1 MVAAVCTVDKE
12 PDVRAS
18 SGAFAV
24 EAGPVSPR
32 PYSDSTLRAALCGV
46 CVVWIDNGHP
56 SLYASR
62 LGGSMFGLEM
72 LDVAI
77 GLTFVYL
84 LLSLVSSAVRE
95 AWEAW
100 SKSRAAFLERGLLAL
115 LESSGAQTD
124 TAHQLVES
132 LYNHPRIYGLYE
144 GSYVRA
150 GATRSAAE
158 ARRLPSYIAAST
170 FSDALID
177 TVARRCQNVP
187 SRANVID
194 RLRLGA
200 EALDNESIRS
210 VILSAINSSGGDTV
224 AVRSAIEAWYNAGM
238 DRVAGWYRR
247 RTHWIVIGVATVITI
262 GLNVNTITIFRALE
276 QNPALRQSIVQQA
289 GTTASATG
297 PQAKE
302 ELTKLSLPIGW
313 TNVSWPQKGEWT
325 YGVNLFA
332 GLMALAGWALTI
344 FAISLGAPFW
354 FDVLNK
360 FIVVRATVKPTEKSP
375 NEPSKD
381 ASAQPS
387 AGKMTAVGGGAD
399 HASGAAGAA
408 VIESHSGF
416 DVGDLVE
423 IQALDPHSRPRDDE
437 HA

>member
-1 MVAAVCTVDKE
+1 
-12 PDVRAS
+12 
-18 SGAFAV
+18 
-24 EAGPVSPR
+24 
-32 PYSDSTLRAALCGV
+32 
-46 CVVWIDNGHP
+46 
-56 SLYASR
+56 
-62 LGGSMFGLEM
+62 MFGLEM

-95 AWEAW
+95 ALEAW
-100 SKSRAAFLERGLLAL
+100 SKSRAAFLERGMLAL
-115 LESSGAQTD
+115 LESSGAKND

-132 LYNHPRIYGLYE
+132 LYNHPRIYGMFE
-144 GSYVRA
+144 GTYVRA
-150 GATRSAAE
+150 DAARSAAD

-177 TVARRCQNVP
+177 TVARRCRNVP
-187 SRANVID
+187 SRTNVID

-210 VILSAINSSGGDTV
+210 VILSAINSSRGDSA

-247 RTHWIVIGVATVITI
+247 RTHWIVIGIATVITI
-262 GLNVNTITIFRALE
+262 GLNVNTITILRALE
-276 QNPALRQSIVQQA
+276 QNSALRESIVQQA
-289 GTTASATG
+289 NTTGTNASLTG
-297 PQAKE
+297 EQAKQ
-302 ELTKLSLPIGW
+302 ELSKVSLPIGW
-313 TNVSWPQKGEWT
+313 TNVAWPQKDEWT
-325 YGVNLFA
+325 TGENLVAGV
-332 GLMALAGWALTI
+332 MALAGWALSI

-381 ASAQPS
+381 GSSQSAPDKTTAAGASADQA
-387 AGKMTAVGGGAD
+387 AGR
-399 HASGAAGAA
+399 AGAA

-416 DVGDLVE
+416 DVGDLTE
-423 IQALDPHSRPRDDE
+423 IQSLDPHFRPRDDD

>member
-1 MVAAVCTVDKE
+1 
-12 PDVRAS
+12 
-18 SGAFAV
+18 
-24 EAGPVSPR
+24 
-32 PYSDSTLRAALCGV
+32 
-46 CVVWIDNGHP
+46 
-56 SLYASR
+56 
-62 LGGSMFGLEM
+62 MFGLEM

-95 AWEAW
+95 AGEAW
-100 SKSRAAFLERGLLAL
+100 FKSRGRFLERGMLAL
-115 LESSGAQTD
+115 LESSGARTD

-132 LYNHPRIYGLYE
+132 LYNHPRIYGLFE
-144 GSYVRA
+144 GRYVRPDVKRS
-150 GATRSAAE
+150 GADS
-158 ARRLPSYIAAST
+158 RRLPSYIAANT

-177 TVARRCQNVP
+177 TVARRCRNVP

-210 VILSAINSSGGDTV
+210 VILSAINSSGGDTA

-247 RTHWIVIGVATVITI
+247 RTHWIVIGIATVITI
-262 GLNVNTITIFRALE
+262 GLNVNTITIFRSLE
-276 QNPALRQSIVQQA
+276 QNSALRESIVQQA
-289 GTTASATG
+289 STTGANASLTG
-297 PQAKE
+297 EQAKQ
-302 ELTKLSLPIGW
+302 ELSKVSLPIGW
-313 TNVSWPQKGEWT
+313 TNVAWPATGQWT
-325 YGVNLFA
+325 TGQNLIAGV
-332 GLMALAGWALTI
+332 MALAGWALSI

-354 FDVLNK
+354 FDILNK

-381 ASAQPS
+381 ASSQPAS
-387 AGKMTAVGGGAD
+387 NAMTAAARAD
-399 HASGAAGAA
+399 EAAGPAGAA

-416 DVGDLVE
+416 DADDLAEV
-423 IQALDPHSRPRDDE
+423 QALDPHFRPRDDD

>member
-1 MVAAVCTVDKE
+1 
-12 PDVRAS
+12 
-18 SGAFAV
+18 
-24 EAGPVSPR
+24 
-32 PYSDSTLRAALCGV
+32 
-46 CVVWIDNGHP
+46 
-56 SLYASR
+56 
-62 LGGSMFGLEM
+62 MFGLEM

-115 LESSGAQTD
+115 LESADAQTD

-144 GSYVRA
+144 GRYVRA

-177 TVARRCQNVP
+177 TVARRCRNVP
-187 SRANVID
+187 EPGERDRSPASRRRSA
-194 RLRLGA
+194 RQR
-200 EALDNESIRS
+200 EHRS
-210 VILSAINSSGGDTV
+210 VVLSAINSSGGDTA

-289 GTTASATG
+289 GTTSANASLTG
-297 PQAKE
+297 EQAKS

-313 TNVSWPQKGEWT
+313 TNVSWPQAGQWT
-325 YGVNLFA
+325 QGVNLFA
-332 GLMALAGWALTI
+332 GVMALAGWALTI
-344 FAISLGAPFW
+344 FAISLGAP
-354 FDVLNK
+354 LL
-360 FIVVRATVKPTEKSP
+360 VRCP
-375 NEPSKD
+375 
-381 ASAQPS
+381 QQI
-387 AGKMTAVGGGAD
+387 
-399 HASGAAGAA
+399 HR
-408 VIESHSGF
+408 
-416 DVGDLVE
+416 
-423 IQALDPHSRPRDDE
+423 RPRHRQADGEESQRALEGRREPIGLEQDDRRP
-437 HA
+437 AQA

>member
-1 MVAAVCTVDKE
+1 
-12 PDVRAS
+12 
-18 SGAFAV
+18 
-24 EAGPVSPR
+24 
-32 PYSDSTLRAALCGV
+32 
-46 CVVWIDNGHP
+46 
-56 SLYASR
+56 
-62 LGGSMFGLEM
+62 MFGLEM

-95 AWEAW
+95 ALEAW
-100 SKSRAAFLERGLLAL
+100 SKSRAAFLERGMLAL
-115 LESSGAQTD
+115 LESSGAKTD

-132 LYNHPRIYGLYE
+132 LYNHPRIYGLFE
-144 GSYVRA
+144 GQYVRVHKK
-150 GATRSAAE
+150 RSAAD

-200 EALDNESIRS
+200 EALDNDSIRS
-210 VILSAINSSGGDTV
+210 VILSAINSSGGDTA
-224 AVRSAIEAWYNAGM
+224 AVRRAIEAWYNAGM

-247 RTHWIVIGVATVITI
+247 RTHWIVIGIATVITI

-276 QNPALRQSIVQQA
+276 QNSALRESIVQQA
-289 GTTASATG
+289 GTTGTNASLTG
-297 PQAKE
+297 EQAKQ
-302 ELTKLSLPIGW
+302 ELSKVSLPIGW
-313 TNVSWPQKGEWT
+313 TNVSWPQTGQWATGENFVA
-325 YGVNLFA
+325 GV
-332 GLMALAGWALTI
+332 MALAGWALSI

-354 FDVLNK
+354 FDILNK

-381 ASAQPS
+381 ASSQPAS
-387 AGKMTAVGGGAD
+387 NTVAAAAKAD
-399 HASGAAGAA
+399 AAAPAGAA

-416 DVGDLVE
+416 DVGDLSEV
-423 IQALDPHSRPRDDE
+423 QALDPHFRPRDDD

>member
-1 MVAAVCTVDKE
+1 
-12 PDVRAS
+12 
-18 SGAFAV
+18 
-24 EAGPVSPR
+24 
-32 PYSDSTLRAALCGV
+32 
-46 CVVWIDNGHP
+46 
-56 SLYASR
+56 
-62 LGGSMFGLEM
+62 MFGFEM

-95 AWEAW
+95 ALEAW
-100 SKSRAAFLERGLLAL
+100 SKSRAAFLERGMLAL
-115 LESSGAQTD
+115 LESSGARTD

-132 LYNHPRIYGLYE
+132 LYNHPRIYGLFE
-144 GSYVRA
+144 GQYVRA
-150 GATRSAAE
+150 DAARSGTD

-170 FSDALID
+170 FADALID
-177 TVARRCQNVP
+177 TVARRCRNVP

-210 VILSAINSSGGDTV
+210 VILSAINSSGGDAT

-262 GLNVNTITIFRALE
+262 GLNVNTITIFRSLE
-276 QNPALRQSIVQQA
+276 QNPALRQSIVQRA
-289 GTTASATG
+289 STTSTNASLTG
-297 PQAKE
+297 EGAKD
-302 ELTKLSLPIGW
+302 ELSKVSLPIGW
-313 TNVSWPQKGEWT
+313 TNVAWPLPGQWARGENLVA
-325 YGVNLFA
+325 GV
-332 GLMALAGWALTI
+332 MALAGWALTI

-375 NEPSKD
+375 NEASKD
-381 ASAQPS
+381 ASSQAAS
-387 AGKMTAVGGGAD
+387 NKMTVAGGIAD
-399 HASGAAGAA
+399 QASIPAGAA

-416 DVGDLVE
+416 DVGDIVE
-423 IQALDPHSRPRDDE
+423 IQALDPHLRPRDDD

>member
-1 MVAAVCTVDKE
+1 
-12 PDVRAS
+12 
-18 SGAFAV
+18 
-24 EAGPVSPR
+24 
-32 PYSDSTLRAALCGV
+32 
-46 CVVWIDNGHP
+46 
-56 SLYASR
+56 
-62 LGGSMFGLEM
+62 MFGLEM

-132 LYNHPRIYGLYE
+132 LYNHPRIYGLFE
-144 GSYVRA
+144 GQYVRA
-150 GATRSAAE
+150 HAGRSGAD

-177 TVARRCQNVP
+177 TVARRCRNVP

-200 EALDNESIRS
+200 EALDNDSIRS
-210 VILSAINSSGGDTV
+210 VILSAINSSGGDTA

-247 RTHWIVIGVATVITI
+247 RTHWIIIGVAAVITI

-276 QNPALRQSIVQQA
+276 QNPALRQSIVERA
-289 GTTASATG
+289 STAATSAPLTG
-297 PQAKE
+297 ETAKS
-302 ELTKLSLPIGW
+302 ELNKVSLPIGW
-313 TNVSWPQKGEWT
+313 TNVSWPQPGQWMTGENLVA
-325 YGVNLFA
+325 GV
-332 GLMALAGWALTI
+332 MALAGWALTI

-360 FIVVRATVKPTEKSP
+360 VIVVRATVKPTEKSP

-381 ASAQPS
+381 ASGQPATNRITA
-387 AGKMTAVGGGAD
+387 AGAITD
-399 HASGAAGAA
+399 HAAGRAGAA

-416 DVGDLVE
+416 DVGDLTE
-423 IQALDPHSRPRDDE
+423 IQALDPHSRPRDDDQDALLALTALE
-437 HA
+437 SRS